1 MKYRRSATTADIDQ
15 IRQLREEMQVVT
27 ASWSGIVSEAQGE
40 PRSVDG
46 MSVRHDP
53 CRRGPDHVGSSSR
66 HIYPYAACRGS
77 G

>member
-27 ASWSGIVSEAQGE
+27 ASCSGIASEAQGE
-40 PRSVDG
+40 PPSVDG

-53 CRRGPDHVGSSSR
+53 SRRG
-66 HIYPYAACRGS
+66 
-77 G
+77 